1 MLQQLLITLPTEA
14 STWVKLHHP
23 KKVTEGVALWEDVT
37 KMFKGEGTIN
47 LQGHI
52 CGLHSG
58 GVGAAGP
65 CSPESVPGGDA
76 GELWEP
82 GLSGISAFQTWRD
95 FPVGERRRTMAD
107 GERDFRSTK
116 FRLGEQN
123 KNQRVSLTE

>member
-14 STWVKLHHP
+14 SMWVKLHHP

-47 LQGHI
+47 LQGRI

-82 GLSGISAFQTWRD
+82 GLSGISAFQTWCD